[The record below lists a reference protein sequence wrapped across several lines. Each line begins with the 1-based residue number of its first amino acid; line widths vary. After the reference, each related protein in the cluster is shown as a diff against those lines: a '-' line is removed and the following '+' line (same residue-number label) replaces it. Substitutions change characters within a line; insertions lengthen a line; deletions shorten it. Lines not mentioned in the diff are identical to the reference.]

1 MSHALRIGS
10 FAIVLA
16 SFAAGSVQ
24 PTVQAQETNRTRYL
38 DPVVFQAAG
47 PSAASIQSMVDA
59 FRLAI
64 GGANNGNVAGPIAT
78 GRREI
83 NWDGGGSTATSV
95 VPTPFDGF
103 LLNRGA
109 RFATRGGGFVQAPV
123 DGLAATFNNASYA
136 TEFKAFSPVRLFSPI
151 DSNVTT
157 AQFFVPGGGDVAA
170 TTKAFGA
177 VFSDV
182 DQQNDRW
189 GHGGS
194 TVLLFYGVY
203 GNLLYRAGEQFAL
216 IDFGDAGAAPRIADL
231 AIALAQLA
239 IVGGRLRPE
248 IWSGLWAGYAAIIDP
263 TDDERAAVLPLVKL
277 RYANLVVDHVW
288 RELSGRHHPGHL
300 ALVALGIEGLHAL
313 ASAPSTVLSLDA
325 VPVRGAA

>member
-1 MSHALRIGS
+1 MSHVLRIGS
-10 FAIVLA
+10 FAVLLA
-16 SFAAGSVQ
+16 SFAATTVQ
-24 PTVQAQETNRTRYL
+24 PTVQAEETNRKARDL

-47 PSAASIQSMVDA
+47 PSAASVQSMLDA

-109 RFATRGGGFVQAPV
+109 RFTTRGDGFVQAPV
-123 DGLAATFNNASYA
+123 DGLAATFNNTSYA

-151 DSNVTT
+151 GSNVTT

-182 DQQNDRW
+182 DQQNEKW

-203 GNLLYRAGEQFAL
+203 GNLLYRAEVPASEGEASFSFMGVLFDEARVA
-216 IDFGDAGAAPRIADL
+216 FVRIRT
-231 AIALAQLA
+231 
-239 IVGGRLRPE
+239 G
-248 IWSGLWAGYAAIIDP
+248 
-263 TDDERAAVLPLVKL
+263 
-277 RYANLVVDHVW
+277 N
-288 RELSGRHHPGHL
+288 
-300 ALVALGIEGLHAL
+300 
-313 ASAPSTVLSLDA
+313 A
-325 VPVRGAA
+325 VPGADDNRKRDVVMMDDFIYGEPQEIVLHQ

>member
-24 PTVQAQETNRTRYL
+24 PTVQAQETNRKTRYL

-203 GNLLYRAGEQFAL
+203 GNLLYRAEVPASEGEASFSFMGVLFDEARVAFVRIRTGNAL
-216 IDFGDAGAAPRIADL
+216 PG
-231 AIALAQLA
+231 
-239 IVGGRLRPE
+239 
-248 IWSGLWAGYAAIIDP
+248 
-263 TDDERAAVLPLVKL
+263 TDDDQRHDVVMMDDFIYGEPQAVIK
-277 RYANLVVDHVW
+277 
-288 RELSGRHHPGHL
+288 
-300 ALVALGIEGLHAL
+300 
-313 ASAPSTVLSLDA
+313 TQ
-325 VPVRGAA
+325 

>member
-1 MSHALRIGS
+1 MARRHSQSGQHAKRKESPVMSHALRIGS
-10 FAIVLA
+10 FAVVLA
-16 SFAAGSVQ
+16 SFAAGSVH
-24 PTVQAQETNRTRYL
+24 PTVQARETDRKARDL

-47 PSAASIQSMVDA
+47 PSAASIQSMLDA
-59 FRLAI
+59 FRAAI
-64 GGANNGNVAGPIAT
+64 VGANNGNAAGPIAT

-109 RFATRGGGFVQAPV
+109 RFTTRGDGFVQAPV

-136 TEFKAFSPVRLFSPI
+136 TEFKAFSPVRLFSPL

-182 DQQNDRW
+182 DQQNDKW

-203 GNLLYRAGEQFAL
+203 GNLLYRAEVPASEGEASFSFTGVLFDEARVAFVRIRTGNAL
-216 IDFGDAGAAPRIADL
+216 PG
-231 AIALAQLA
+231 
-239 IVGGRLRPE
+239 
-248 IWSGLWAGYAAIIDP
+248 
-263 TDDERAAVLPLVKL
+263 TDDDKRHDVVMMNDFIYGEPQAVIK
-277 RYANLVVDHVW
+277 
-288 RELSGRHHPGHL
+288 
-300 ALVALGIEGLHAL
+300 
-313 ASAPSTVLSLDA
+313 TQ
-325 VPVRGAA
+325 